1 LRLKRT
7 YFCGSLTKE
16 DTGKTV
22 VLAGWVR
29 KRRDHGGLIFIDLS
43 DKWGIVQLVFNPQE
57 NPEPYGQAHSLRDG
71 WVISL
76 RGHVSLRPAESVNP
90 GISTGE
96 IEVLVEEMEI
106 LNPCL
111 PLPFPPEDKIEVGEE
126 VRLRY
131 RYLDLRRP
139 VMQRNLSLRYR
150 VTKAIRNF
158 LDGKGFMEIET
169 PFLTRSTP
177 EGARDYLVPSR
188 VNPGQFYALP
198 QSPQLF
204 KQVLM
209 VAGVDR
215 YFQMAR
221 CFRDE
226 DLRAD
231 RQPEHTQVDIEL
243 SFIQEEDIFKLIEEM
258 LSLLFQEI
266 LGISLPTPFPKLVYQ
281 EAMRRYGTDKPDL
294 RFGMELIDLSSLISS
309 GNFRVFNDVLA
320 KGGQVKALRVPG
332 GGSFS
337 RKKLDDLKSW
347 VTLYGAS
354 GISWILLRGK
364 KIASPLTNY
373 FSQDILKEVIA
384 QMEAEPGD
392 AIIFVADKS
401 EVVAAALGQLRLH
414 LAREL
419 NLIPGDKYQ
428 PVWIID
434 FPLFEFD
441 SQGRLTPLHH
451 PFTSPQEEDLPKL
464 KKAPTKVR
472 ARAYDI
478 VLNGEEI
485 GGGSIR
491 IHQRKIQENILKL
504 LGIDE
509 VEARDKFG
517 FLLEA
522 LSFGAPPHGGI
533 ALGLARLVMILAGEP
548 SIREVIP
555 FPKTQRAICLLTRAP
570 SSVTRDQLKELH
582 IQVEAENSPTI

>member
-7 YFCGSLTKE
+7 HFCGSLTKE
-16 DTGKTV
+16 DADKIV

-57 NPEPYGQAHSLRDG
+57 NQESYRQAHSLRDG

-76 RGHVSLRPAESVNP
+76 RGHVSLRPAESVNL

-226 DLRAD
+226 DIRAD

-243 SFIQEEDIFKLIEEM
+243 SFIQEEDIFELIEEM

-309 GNFRVFNDVLA
+309 GSFRVFNDVLA

-337 RKKLDDLKSW
+337 RKKLDDLRSW

-364 KIASPLTNY
+364 EIASPLINY
-373 FSQDILKEVIA
+373 FSQDILKKVIA

-419 NLIPGDKYQ
+419 NLIPRDNYQ

-441 SQGRLTPLHH
+441 SQGKLTPLHH
-451 PFTSPQEEDLPKL
+451 PFTSPKEEDLPKL

-472 ARAYDI
+472 ARAYDM

-491 IHQRKIQENILKL
+491 IHQRKIQESILKL

-509 VEARDKFG
+509 IEARDKFG

-533 ALGLARLVMILAGEP
+533 ALGLARLIMILAGEH

-555 FPKTQRAICLLTRAP
+555 FPKTQRAICLLTKAP
-570 SSVTRDQLKELH
+570 SLVTRDQLKELH

>member
-1 LRLKRT
+1 MRLKRT
-7 YFCGSLTKE
+7 HFCGSLTKE
-16 DTGKTV
+16 DTGKIV

-57 NPEPYGQAHSLRDG
+57 NQESYRQAHSLRDG

-243 SFIQEEDIFKLIEEM
+243 SFIQEEDIFELIEEM

-281 EAMRRYGTDKPDL
+281 EALRRYGTDKPDL

-364 KIASPLTNY
+364 EIASPLINY
-373 FSQDILKEVIA
+373 FSQDILKEVIT

-419 NLIPGDKYQ
+419 NLIPRDNYQ

-441 SQGRLTPLHH
+441 SQGRLTSLHH

-491 IHQRKIQENILKL
+491 IHQRKIQESILKL

-533 ALGLARLVMILAGEP
+533 ALGLARLIMILAGEH

-570 SSVTRDQLKELH
+570 SLVARDQLKELH
-582 IQVEAENSPTI
+582 IQVEAEDAPTI

>member
-1 LRLKRT
+1 MRLKRT

-243 SFIQEEDIFKLIEEM
+243 SFIQEEDIFELIEEM
-258 LSLLFQEI
+258 LSWLFQEI

-354 GISWILLRGK
+354 GISWILLRGE
-364 KIASPLTNY
+364 KIASPLINY

-401 EVVAAALGQLRLH
+401 EIVAAALGQLRLH

-419 NLIPGDKYQ
+419 NLIPRDKYQ

-451 PFTSPQEEDLPKL
+451 PFTSPKEEDLPKL
-464 KKAPTKVR
+464 KKAPTKAR

-491 IHQRKIQENILKL
+491 IHQRKIQENILEL

-509 VEARDKFG
+509 VEAGDKFG

>member
-1 LRLKRT
+1 MRLKRT

-150 VTKAIRNF
+150 VTKTIRNF

-243 SFIQEEDIFKLIEEM
+243 SFIQEEDIFELIEEM
-258 LSLLFQEI
+258 LSWLFQEI

-364 KIASPLTNY
+364 EIASPLINY
-373 FSQDILKEVIA
+373 FSQDILKEVIT

-491 IHQRKIQENILKL
+491 IHQRKIQESILEL

-582 IQVEAENSPTI
+582 IQIEAENSSPI